1 MKYKNVKRLFG
12 RCYFAAPVGDGS
24 GADGTDPGLQN
35 SGAGG
40 TDPAKAEPHG
50 GDGSKKPGEK
60 KKTFDDML
68 ADGWQSEFD
77 RRINAAVQTAVGN
90 AKAKWQI
97 MTDDKVSEAEKLA
110 KMTDSEKN
118 DYLTK
123 KRLADLDKREAEITK
138 RELTASAKNTLAD
151 KGLPS
156 ELAEFL
162 DYTNA
167 DTCKKSIDDVE
178 KTFRAAV
185 QKGVEERLKGK
196 EPMKKAGAANHAT
209 EIAQEVANALKGHI

>member
-1 MKYKNVKRLFG
+1 MKYKTMRRLFG
-12 RCYFAAPVGDGS
+12 RCYFAAPVGDK
-24 GADGTDPGLQN
+24 
-35 SGAGG
+35 GAGG
-40 TDPAKAEPHG
+40 TDPVDQGNNG
-50 GDGSKKPGEK
+50 GGAGAGSGDEGKKPDEK

-77 RRINAAVQTAVGN
+77 RRVNSAVQTAIGN
-90 AKAKWQI
+90 ARAKWQL

-110 KMTDSEKN
+110 KMTDAEKN

-151 KGLPS
+151 KGLPVG
-156 ELAEFL
+156 LAEFL
-162 DYTNA
+162 DYTSA
-167 DTCKKSIDDVE
+167 DACKKSLDDVE

-185 QKGVEERLKGK
+185 QEGVEERLKGK
-196 EPMKKAGAANHAT
+196 EPMKKAGATNHAT
-209 EIAQEVANALKGHI
+209 EIAQEVEKALRGHI

>member
-1 MKYKNVKRLFG
+1 MKYKTMRRLFG
-12 RCYFAAPVGDGS
+12 RCYFAAPVGDE
-24 GADGTDPGLQN
+24 
-35 SGAGG
+35 GAGNAD
-40 TDPAKAEPHG
+40 TDGQNNGGGGAG
-50 GDGSKKPGEK
+50 SGDGSKKPDEK

-77 RRINAAVQTAVGN
+77 RRVNSAVQTAIGN
-90 AKAKWQI
+90 AKAKWQL

-110 KMTDSEKN
+110 KMTDAEKN

-209 EIAQEVANALKGHI
+209 EIAQEVEKALKGHI